1 MHNFTVCVI
10 AIVKR
15 VARWESF
22 DLFFSVVV
30 VVLLLL
36 YIQIFVILMK
46 NDYFI
51 DIVGFYKFLAIYMFD
66 HFFYLIIFAYCI
78 QCCNNYISTGCGCVL
93 IVPVLLVCWSVH
105 FTCPTKNKTRMCV
118 YKNHSPRS
126 MSHLKVKWTKK
137 ALNQLKRKMV
147 ICVKRD
153 LAATWDIT
161 FCY

>member
-1 MHNFTVCVI
+1 MRNFTVCVS

-22 DLFFSVVV
+22 DIFFSVVV
-30 VVLLLL
+30 VVVLLL

-66 HFFYLIIFAYCI
+66 HFFYLIILAYCI
-78 QCCNNYISTGCGCVL
+78 QCCNNYISTCCGCVL

-118 YKNHSPRS
+118 YTRTIPQGQCHTWRS
-126 MSHLKVKWTKK
+126 NEPKKLWINLKEKWWYVWNET
-137 ALNQLKRKMV
+137 
-147 ICVKRD
+147 
-153 LAATWDIT
+153 
-161 FCY
+161 